1 MEKGFDN
8 IEGENSE
15 EAPKE
20 EFFNNHKAL
29 LKEED
34 RVEGLIEE
42 TSSWDLVNKGIHQ
55 KRLEKIREAREQLE
69 FQGNTEG
76 AKEYLREQIES
87 DLLDLADVN
96 NKNHIVGSESGLLNS
111 IKNTLKHY
119 EELMGDKYDPNSM
132 SHMIPEFQEKK
143 DENIE

>member
-29 LKEED
+29 LEEED
-34 RVEGLIEE
+34 RVEELVKE
-42 TSSWDLVNKGIHQ
+42 TASWDLVNKGIHQ

-76 AKEYLREQIES
+76 AKEYLRERIES
-87 DLLDLADVN
+87 SLLDLADIN

-111 IKNTLKHY
+111 IKNTLRHY
-119 EELMGDKYDPNSM
+119 EELMGDKYDPNSLCL
-132 SHMIPEFQEKK
+132 MIPEFQEKK